1 MAKCRARICGLPK
14 YPRPQASPEI
24 IIKAELTV
32 IPPPVK
38 DRCVKPSWIL
48 DCEIRLMT
56 SPGPPSSIVAITG
69 TTNKAASMSRPCA
82 TSVNETP
89 NNPPNTVYSRVKPAT
104 TSRPT
109 KYGQPKVDS
118 KNAPEATIMEAT

>member
-1 MAKCRARICGLPK
+1 KSGLSK
-14 YPRPQASPEI
+14 YPYSQASPEI
-24 IIKAELTV
+24 INKAEPAV
-32 IPPPVK
+32 IPRPVK
-38 DRCVKPSWIL
+38 DRCVKPSLIS

-56 SPGPPSSIVAITG
+56 SPGPPSSIVAITD

-82 TSVNETP
+82 TSDNETP
-89 NNPPNTVYSRVKPAT
+89 KNPPNAVYSRVKPAT